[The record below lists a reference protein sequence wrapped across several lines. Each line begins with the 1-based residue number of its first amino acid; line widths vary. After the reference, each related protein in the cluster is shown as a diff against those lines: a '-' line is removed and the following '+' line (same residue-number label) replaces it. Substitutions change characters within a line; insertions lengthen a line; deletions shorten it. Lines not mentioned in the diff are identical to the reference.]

1 MKTKVFLASMALAA
15 TLTACGGKDE
25 PMVATSPANTDN
37 STASATA
44 APLDSPDEVTGIGRV
59 EPEGE
64 IIPLAS
70 MEPGVVT
77 KVMVKQGDKVPAG
90 TLLLELDHDVL
101 NAQIEQG
108 RRRLTTQL
116 ARIKTDEKSLQEAQI
131 RLSQL
136 KANAGRTEALVN
148 RGAETGQTLF
158 DQKSEIQLQENAV
171 QRWQAVLEGDRAQ
184 LKEIEGEIGVLN
196 QQLAQRSVRAPLNGT
211 ILTFK
216 ALLGSYV
223 TPQVSFGDFAPD
235 GKRMVR
241 CEIDEL
247 FASAVRIGQKASI
260 TGMGSETQIATGQVV
275 YASDFLK
282 RKSLFSEQ
290 AGEMEDRR
298 VREVHVVLD
307 AGADLLINS
316 RVECHIQTS
325 KP

>member
-1 MKTKVFLASMALAA
+1 MKTKVFLASLALTA

-25 PMVATSPANTDN
+25 PAD
-37 STASATA
+37 ATA
-44 APLDSPDEVTGIGRV
+44 NATAQNTGGPAKVAAVDSPEEVTGIGRV

-77 KVMVKQGDKVPAG
+77 KVMVKQGDKVAAG
-90 TLLLELDHDVL
+90 TVLLELDHDVL
-101 NAQIEQG
+101 TAQIEQG
-108 RRRLTTQL
+108 RRRLTTQA
-116 ARIKTDEKSLQEAQI
+116 ARIKADEKSLQEAQI
-131 RLSQL
+131 RLNQL

-148 RGAETGQTLF
+148 RGAETGQNLF
-158 DQKSEIQLQENAV
+158 DQKAEIQLQENSV

-184 LKEIEGEIGVLN
+184 VREIEGEIGVLN
-196 QQLAQRSVRAPLNGT
+196 QQLLQRSVRAPLNGT

-216 ALLGSYV
+216 ALMGSYV
-223 TPQVSFGDFAPD
+223 TPQISFGDFAPD

-247 FASAVRIGQKASI
+247 FASAVRIGQKATI
-260 TGMGSETQIATGQVV
+260 TGMGSDTQIATGQVV
-275 YASDFLK
+275 YASEFLK

-298 VREVHVVLD
+298 VREVHVLLD
-307 AGADLLINS
+307 TGADLLINS
-316 RVECHIQTS
+316 RVECHINTA